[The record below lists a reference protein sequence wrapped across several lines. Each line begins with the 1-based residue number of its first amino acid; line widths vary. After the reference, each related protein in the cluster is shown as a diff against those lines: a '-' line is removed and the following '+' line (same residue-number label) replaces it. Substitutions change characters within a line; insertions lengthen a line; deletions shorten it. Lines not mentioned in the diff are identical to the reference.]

1 MLRSGNRLHLAVEM
15 QKPERKMTLNDVENR
30 NSVDSAGSWHAPL
43 LQLWRKFLKLETV
56 SIEDDFFEMGGDSM
70 LAADLLTEL
79 QRLSGRQLPESILFD
94 APTVRAL
101 AAKLVRLERG
111 EVRDLR
117 D

>member
-1 MLRSGNRLHLAVEM
+1 MLRSGNRLHLAAEM

-79 QRLSGRQLPESILFD
+79 QRLSESILFD

>member
-1 MLRSGNRLHLAVEM
+1 M
-15 QKPERKMTLNDVENR
+15 NDVENR
-30 NSVDSAGSWHAPL
+30 NPVDSSENWHAPL

-56 SIEDDFFEMGGDSM
+56 SVEDDFFEMGGDSM
-70 LAADLLTEL
+70 LAADLLAEL

-111 EVRDLR
+111 EGRDLR